1 MKGMGDFMK
10 EPTPEET
17 AIWQK
22 TVDDS
27 YEQFLS
33 VVKEGRAYYR
43 GEEGEAAKPTRER
56 LAGVKVE
63 TVDETASESSDAEA
77 PAAEE
82 TTEVPSEEST
92 EETVEVVETTDA
104 QVELSLKDARDAELR
119 KLADG
124 RIYSAADAKELR
136 LIDEI
141 GFLDDA
147 IDAAIE
153 LAKLS
158 KEEVEVVRYEEEAGL
173 FDGLLGSVK
182 SKEEPLN
189 KAMKTFSTPKGY
201 YICPRVLP

>member
-1 MKGMGDFMK
+1 M
-10 EPTPEET
+10 
-17 AIWQK
+17 
-22 TVDDS
+22 
-27 YEQFLS
+27 S
-33 VVKEGRAYYR
+33 VSWRR
-43 GEEGEAAKPTRER
+43 SAAFT
-56 LAGVKVE
+56 
-63 TVDETASESSDAEA
+63 
-77 PAAEE
+77 
-82 TTEVPSEEST
+82 
-92 EETVEVVETTDA
+92 
-104 QVELSLKDARDAELR
+104 
-119 KLADG
+119 
-124 RIYSAADAKELR
+124 AADAKALR